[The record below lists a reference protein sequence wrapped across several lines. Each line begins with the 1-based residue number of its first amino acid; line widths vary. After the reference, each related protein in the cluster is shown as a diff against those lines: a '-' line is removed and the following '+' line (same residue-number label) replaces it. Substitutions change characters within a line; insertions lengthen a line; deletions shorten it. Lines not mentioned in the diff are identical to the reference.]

1 MVTALPERKLLG
13 VDDTETYS
21 KDPELAIKVVRA
33 VLSVVAIR
41 VSVVMSSFELVEV
54 MVAGG
59 AISL

>member
-1 MVTALPERKLLG
+1 VVTALPELKLLG

-21 KDPELAIKVVRA
+21 KDPELAIKVARA

>member
-1 MVTALPERKLLG
+1 

-21 KDPELAIKVVRA
+21 KNPELAIKVVRA